1 MINKIAESLEALYI
15 YIYIR
20 TIYTKWNFVFQT
32 TIIFT
37 NWVKTACSTRVLL
50 LDNKSFIYNAK
61 KTLDY

>member
-15 YIYIR
+15 FVQFIQ
-20 TIYTKWNFVFQT
+20 KWNFVFQT

-37 NWVKTACSTRVLL
+37 NWVKTAYSTLL